1 MFKVTEGMVLP
12 TTMTGS
18 YPKPNW
24 YTEGLH
30 GRAFKTALGDISF
43 REQYLDAVATVIKD
57 QETAGLDIL
66 TDGDSRFDLEV
77 GGKSWFFYVLERLGG
92 LEGSRSL
99 SPGWSGDFA
108 IRPGHILYEVQE
120 AYQPPVVTGK
130 LSAGRLDYPAL
141 WKVAQKMT
149 NNPVKF
155 GTISSQSLTRM
166 MWNEFYPTE
175 KELILDLCDIM
186 NQELRA
192 LAASGCALIQIEE
205 PRHHFMAQDPATTD
219 EDYRFFTEAFNRE
232 VEGVDAEIWLHTCW
246 GNPAQQRLV
255 SDPSYEKAIPHLL
268 EVNADVITFEIAGSD
283 GKDLAFFARHETSKK
298 IAIGVVNHT
307 NTVVESPEQV
317 AGLIRRALEYVPV
330 ERLIISTNC
339 GFGREGI
346 SRRIAFHKCVALVQG
361 TNIIRKE
368 LGLPEATVRAADPRF
383 AFSTS
388 TEQRD

>member
-1 MFKVTEGMVLP
+1 MFQVTEGMILP

-24 YTEGLH
+24 YTTGLH
-30 GRAFKTALGDISF
+30 GRPFKSALGDNLF

-57 QETAGLDIL
+57 QEMAGLDIL

-92 LEGSRSL
+92 LQGSKSL

-108 IRPGHILYEVQE
+108 IKPGHILYEVQE
-120 AYQPPVVTGK
+120 AYQPPIVTGK
-130 LSAGRLDYPAL
+130 LVAGQLDYSAL

-149 NNPVKF
+149 NNTVKF

-186 NQELRA
+186 NQELRE
-192 LAASGCALIQIEE
+192 LAASGCNLIQIEE
-205 PRHHFMAQDPATTD
+205 PRHHFMAQDPSTSD
-219 EDYRFFTEAFNRE
+219 EDYQFFTEAFNRE
-232 VEGVDAEIWLHTCW
+232 IKGVDAEIWLHTCW
-246 GNPAQQRLV
+246 GNPAQQRLATN
-255 SDPSYEKAIPHLL
+255 PSYEKAIPHLL
-268 EVNADVITFEIAGSD
+268 EVDADVITFEIAGSD
-283 GKDLAFFARHETSKK
+283 GKDLALFAKYETSKK

-307 NTVVESPEQV
+307 DTVVESPETV
-317 AGLIRRALEYVPV
+317 ANLIRRALEYVPA

-368 LGLPEATVRAADPRF
+368 LGLPEVPVRAADPRF
-383 AFSTS
+383 AFSS
-388 TEQRD
+388 PQG

>member
-1 MFKVTEGMVLP
+1 MFQVTEGMILP

-24 YTEGLH
+24 YTAGLH
-30 GRAFKTALGDISF
+30 GRPFKSALGDNLF

-57 QETAGLDIL
+57 QEMAGLDIL

-92 LEGSRSL
+92 LQGSKSL

-108 IRPGHILYEVQE
+108 IKPGQ
-120 AYQPPVVTGK
+120 
-130 LSAGRLDYPAL
+130 LDYSAL
-141 WKVAQKMT
+141 WKVAQKMSS
-149 NNPVKF
+149 NPVKF

-186 NQELRA
+186 NQELRE
-192 LAASGCALIQIEE
+192 LAASGCNLIQIEE
-205 PRHHFMAQDPATTD
+205 PRHHFMAQNPATSD
-219 EDYRFFTEAFNRE
+219 EDYQFFTEAFNRE
-232 VEGVDAEIWLHTCW
+232 IKGVDAEIWLHTCW
-246 GNPAQQRLV
+246 GNPAQQRLATN
-255 SDPSYEKAIPHLL
+255 PSYEKAIPHLL
-268 EVNADVITFEIAGSD
+268 EVDADVITFEIAGSD
-283 GKDLAFFARHETSKK
+283 GKDLALFAKYETSKK

-307 NTVVESPEQV
+307 DTVVESPETV
-317 AGLIRRALEYVPV
+317 ANLIRRALEYVPA

-368 LGLPEATVRAADPRF
+368 LGLPEVPVRAADPRF
-383 AFSTS
+383 AFSS
-388 TEQRD
+388 PQE